1 MQNPPLLHVYNA
13 SGWLCPA
20 DSPKTALRSSC
31 GCQVPH
37 AADVPAGACKTTST
51 RAVSTAALLS
61 LEVLKCEQCGK
72 LTFITFI
79 ICRRCFGGIFGFL
92 DINGEDLLKRSWAE
106 CQWEAFVLRLMYSS
120 LEACPPTL
128 MSHRPF
134 CPVPGH
140 LDYYLNTLLLKRQNC
155 PSLDGKPK
163 QKIVV

>member
-1 MQNPPLLHVYNA
+1 MCTMHRDGFAQLTAPKQHWGAAVGARCPMQLMCQLVPVKPPAPGLQLA
-13 SGWLCPA
+13 
-20 DSPKTALRSSC
+20 
-31 GCQVPH
+31 
-37 AADVPAGACKTTST
+37 
-51 RAVSTAALLS
+51 STAALLS

-128 MSHRPF
+128 RSHRPF

-140 LDYYLNTLLLKRQNC
+140 LDYYLSEHSAIKKAELSQSRWKAQAENC
-155 PSLDGKPK
+155 G
-163 QKIVV
+163 IGH